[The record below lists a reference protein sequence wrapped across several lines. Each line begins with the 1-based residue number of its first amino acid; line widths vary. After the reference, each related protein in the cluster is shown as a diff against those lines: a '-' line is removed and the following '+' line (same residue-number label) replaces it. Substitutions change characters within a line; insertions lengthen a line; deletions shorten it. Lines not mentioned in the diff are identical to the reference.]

1 LHATITTRRGNRRPR
16 ARQKVTKRLRAT
28 KRSKTN
34 HFLDLVVTK
43 SKVDSPKSKRRII
56 KKMKRKIKMIK
67 RKRKK
72 NLCKYLEIK

>member
-1 LHATITTRRGNRRPR
+1 LHATTTRRRANRRPR
-16 ARQKVTKRLRAT
+16 ARQRATKRLRAT
-28 KRSKTN
+28 KRSKRN
-34 HFLDLVVTK
+34 HSLDLVVTK

-56 KKMKRKIKMIK
+56 KKMKRKIRMIK